1 MHRFVIAIVAAL
13 YGAPFAMAQPASEA
27 AALFG
32 VRPNVDYV
40 TLSPDGTKLA
50 FISAVGERGTDLYT
64 VSIGSGEKPHR
75 ALMADGLPKRLSD
88 CRWVSN
94 QRLLCQLLITT
105 QIATSL
111 DDEPTTLSRLV
122 AVDADGTNLKLVS
135 DRSLDRYYN
144 RPTLFGGNVVDWLP
158 GEDGVVLIGQL
169 EPRGYVV
176 ARVDTRTGK
185 RELVAD
191 SNADVVEYISDGHG
205 DVRIQGVGQRKGAT
219 GYESSQ
225 LIYYYRRKGE
235 KKLERLDTYDT
246 LTEAG
251 FNPLAVD
258 RDKDVVYGFRK
269 VGGKRAVYAVS
280 LDGSFGDRLVFE
292 HPQVDVDGLIRFG
305 RQGRVVGATYVT
317 EKREAAYFDPALK
330 ALSASLSRA
339 LPGLPLIHFLDASL
353 DESRILLWAGS
364 DTDPGRYF
372 VFDKNTKKL
381 EEVLLQRPQ
390 LEGVK
395 LATVKPISFPA
406 ADGTVVPGYLTLPP
420 GSNGRGLPAIVMP
433 HGGPS
438 ARDEWGF
445 DWLAQFYANRGFAV
459 LQPNFR
465 GSAGYGDA
473 WFEKNGFQSWRT
485 AIGDINDSAR
495 WLISSGVAD
504 PAKMA
509 IVGWSYGGYAALQSN
524 VVAPDLFKAILA
536 IAPVTDLQQLKQS
549 ARNFTN
555 GPAVQAFIGT
565 GPHVREGSPA
575 QNAAQIK
582 APVLMF
588 HGDLDA
594 NVKLEQSQ
602 LMADRLKDAGKRA
615 ELIVY
620 PRLDH
625 DLRDSKARTEMLSKS
640 DAFLRAAMGM

>member
-185 RELVAD
+185 RELVVD

-330 ALSASLSRA
+330 ALSASLSKA

>member
-330 ALSASLSRA
+330 ALSASLSKA

>member
-64 VSIGSGEKPHR
+64 VSIGTGEKPHR

>member
-13 YGAPFAMAQPASEA
+13 DGAPFAMAQPASEA

-330 ALSASLSRA
+330 ALSASLSKA

>member
-64 VSIGSGEKPHR
+64 VSIGSGERPHR

-420 GSNGRGLPAIVMP
+420 GSDGRGLPAIVMP

-504 PAKMA
+504 PAKLA